1 MIYIV
6 ADMERILRLIER
18 WKDAGALVA
27 LEGARVVELPVQG
40 EENLIRPGVCRKVL

>member
-18 WKDAGALVA
+18 WKDAGALV
-27 LEGARVVELPVQG
+27 VVELPVQG
-40 EENLIRPGVCRKVL
+40 EEKGFMIIC